1 MTIHER
7 IASGV
12 VNWDDVHEVLI
23 ERKHPDNIAAAFL
36 RCEIEVAGEL
46 MSVADIDVADID
58 RHDAWMYAQVVAAES
73 EMSLLD
79 EAMDAIRAVV
89 APGENLDPDIL
100 RARGISEDYIR
111 ALTYVVAT
119 SGGDA

>member
-23 ERKHPDNIAAAFL
+23 DRKHPDNIAAEFM
-36 RCEIEVAGEL
+36 RCEIEVAGQL
-46 MSVADIDVADID
+46 MPVADVEVADID

-73 EMSLLD
+73 EMGLLD

-89 APGENLDPDIL
+89 EPGEKLDPDML
-100 RARGISEDYIR
+100 RERGISEDHIR

-119 SGGDA
+119 SGGAR